1 MGNEKVNKYFY
12 SVVFFLLYFALSFS
26 SHARSEDFDKVCSYF
41 QELEKLVNVNTMT
54 HLQHNDYI
62 LGKLNNIPPA
72 SNARVAWEAI
82 ASAIRDLTSLE
93 QAQME
98 AMGMRGRQYVL
109 AHHDYRILAE
119 RFFQAISG

>member
-26 SHARSEDFDKVCSYF
+26 SHAKSEDFDKVCSYF

-82 ASAIRDLTSLE
+82 ASAIPE
-93 QAQME
+93 QRYELYKSSAESVLNQKWQCSAME
-98 AMGMRGRQYVL
+98 RL
-109 AHHDYRILAE
+109 APKTGE
-119 RFFQAISG
+119 F